1 MTKVIH
7 PVAGALAMLTI
18 ATFWLSTALS
28 ELFAPRAVVVAVK
41 TAVPW
46 GLLVLVPALAAASG
60 SGLAL
65 AKGRR
70 VGLVNTKLKRMPF
83 IAANG
88 LPVLVPSALFLAFKA
103 RSGQFDLTFYLA
115 QAIELAAG
123 ATNLTLLGLNMR
135 DGLKINGRLR
145 RPRRA
150 QPAPAK

>member
-1 MTKVIH
+1 
-7 PVAGALAMLTI
+7 
-18 ATFWLSTALS
+18 
-28 ELFAPRAVVVAVK
+28 
-41 TAVPW
+41 
-46 GLLVLVPALAAASG
+46 LVLVPALAAASG

-135 DGLKINGRLR
+135 DGLKINGRR
-145 RPRRA
+145 RLLSDGRKRLPSRSRA
-150 QPAPAK
+150 STCSRSGTRSRAEAT